1 MSWFASWMLQGIA
14 VIAVL
19 TIGGELLGSA
29 FIRDYGEKWRYDDV
43 DPSIDIDE
51 YLASHGQAG
60 KK

>member
-1 MSWFASWMLQGIA
+1 MLQGIA

-29 FIRDYGEKWRYDDV
+29 FIRDYGEKWCYDDV